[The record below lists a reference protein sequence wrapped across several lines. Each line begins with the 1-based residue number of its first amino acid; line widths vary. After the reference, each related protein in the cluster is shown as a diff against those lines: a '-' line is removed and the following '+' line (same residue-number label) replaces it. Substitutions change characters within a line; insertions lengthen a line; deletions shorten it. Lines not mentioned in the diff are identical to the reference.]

1 MGKADCGIR
10 NGKIAKLQKLL
21 NWEYEISPIRQSA
34 FPPSPIPHSAIRNSF
49 PIAEFGMGRLRSS
62 KNCRIGNTKFP
73 QFGNPHFLHPQFRIP
88 QSAIRNSFVGLSPA
102 LQRRR
107 HPTNG
112 YFCKGVRSAIVTV
125 EYGDTGRFPASRRR
139 AGVWTFQHLSRWRYR
154 RIPRSKSHERGM
166 SSGLTANSSAR
177 YCSASVRSNW

>member
-34 FPPSPIPHSAIRNSF
+34 FPPF
-49 PIAEFGMGRLRSS
+49 P
-62 KNCRIGNTKFP
+62 
-73 QFGNPHFLHPQFRIP
+73 HPQFRIP

-139 AGVWTFQHLSRWRYR
+139 AGVWTFQHLSRWRCR

>member
-1 MGKADCGIR
+1 MLRSPDRLIYTIVKREMGNGKSGLRNSEWEDCEAPKIVELGIR
-10 NGKIAKLQKLL
+10 N
-21 NWEYEISPIRQSA
+21 
-34 FPPSPIPHSAIRNSF
+34 FPNSAIR
-49 PIAEFGMGRLRSS
+49 ISS
-62 KNCRIGNTKFP
+62 ISP
-73 QFGNPHFLHPQFRIP
+73 SPIP

-125 EYGDTGRFPASRRR
+125 EYGDTGRFPASKRR
-139 AGVWTFQHLSRWRYR
+139 AGVWTFQHLSRWRCR

>member
-1 MGKADCGIR
+1 MGNGKSGLRNSECEDCEAPKIVELGIR
-10 NGKIAKLQKLL
+10 N
-21 NWEYEISPIRQSA
+21 
-34 FPPSPIPHSAIRNSF
+34 FPNSAIRISSIPNSAFRNPQSAIPSPLRNSEWEDCEAPKIVELGIRNF
-49 PIAEFGMGRLRSS
+49 PNSAIRISS
-62 KNCRIGNTKFP
+62 ISP
-73 QFGNPHFLHPQFRIP
+73 SPIP

-139 AGVWTFQHLSRWRYR
+139 AGVWTFQHLSRWRCR
-154 RIPRSKSHERGM
+154 RIPRSKSRALA
-166 SSGLTANSSAR
+166 SGECRRA
-177 YCSASVRSNW
+177 

>member
-34 FPPSPIPHSAIRNSF
+34 FPPSPIPHSAIRN
-49 PIAEFGMGRLRSS
+49 
-62 KNCRIGNTKFP
+62 P
-73 QFGNPHFLHPQFRIP
+73 QFLPHCGIRNGKIAKLQKLSNWEYEISPIRQSAFPPFPHPQFRIP

-125 EYGDTGRFPASRRR
+125 EYGDTGRFPASKRR
-139 AGVWTFQHLSRWRYR
+139 AGVWTFQHLSRWRCR
-154 RIPRSKSHERGM
+154 RIPRSKSRALA
-166 SSGLTANSSAR
+166 SGECRRA
-177 YCSASVRSNW
+177 